1 MSCETFITKCLFDWI
16 RVFGTICILNQQTT
30 FSLQVR
36 MTAEYW
42 MMNVVCVRALVS
54 VCECVRMCARAR
66 VYACVHCNHTISRI
80 TLQHM
85 CAPK

>member
-1 MSCETFITKCLFDWI
+1 MNIHNNKLRRFITKCLFDWI
-16 RVFGTICILNQQTT
+16 RVVGTIRILNQQTT

-54 VCECVRMCARAR
+54 VCECVRMCARACMR
-66 VYACVHCNHTISRI
+66 VCIAIIQFPV
-80 TLQHM
+80 
-85 CAPK
+85 